1 MAKKLK
7 KVHADPESAIKRK
20 ECKILKESIKEVEKI
35 KEEIPVPTPATVEDP
50 MTPENKVVEVDKPE
64 TRADVDERSVI
75 QRAYDRAE
83 EKLTFKEW

>member
-1 MAKKLK
+1 M
-7 KVHADPESAIKRK
+7 S
-20 ECKILKESIKEVEKI
+20 
-35 KEEIPVPTPATVEDP
+35 TVEDP